1 MAIGVDIVD
10 VERIKNLK
18 KREQFIEKI
27 CTNYEKHYINSKKKK
42 WETLAG
48 MFAAKEAM
56 MKALKVGI
64 GHYSFKDFEIKHTK
78 EGAPMG
84 FLKSENYSFH
94 LSISHDGGLAI
105 AVALLKEENC
115 GIEIIKPRKSD
126 SHKGSYGKI
135 GLIGG
140 SKGMAGSIY
149 LSSLAALRTGSGLV
163 YTLVPEKLSEILQI
177 KSVENIIHSIGNG
190 DFLGKESADEI
201 LRIIKDYDAVGIGP
215 GFSRYDGQEILLKD
229 IILRFRK
236 PIVIDADGLF
246 HLKKILNQIPTK
258 HLILTPHLKEF
269 SSLIGIPLEKIMGDP
284 MFYGQDFMKNFEG
297 VLVLKSHKTQVFS
310 KEEHFTNEF
319 GNPGMATAGSGDV
332 LTGVITSFLG
342 QGFSPIEAATMG
354 VTFHSLA
361 GDAAA
366 RELGEY
372 SLIARDIIKYLPKVL
387 Q

>member
-1 MAIGVDIVD
+1 MTIGVDIVD
-10 VERIKNLK
+10 IERIKNLK
-18 KREQFIEKI
+18 KKEQFIEKI
-27 CTNYEKHYINSKKKK
+27 CTDYEKDYINSKKKK

-48 MFAAKEAM
+48 VFAAKEAM
-56 MKALKVGI
+56 MKALKI
-64 GHYSFKDFEIKHTK
+64 GLGKYSFKDFEVNHKE
-78 EGAPMG
+78 EGAPIG
-84 FLKSENYSFH
+84 FLERDSVSFH

-105 AVALLKEENC
+105 AVALLKEETG
-115 GIEIIKPRKSD
+115 GIEMIKPRESI
-126 SHKGSYGKI
+126 SHKGSYGKV

-177 KSVENIIHSIGNG
+177 KSVENIIYPIGNE
-190 DFLGKESADEI
+190 DFLGKDSAEEI
-201 LRIIKDYDAVGIGP
+201 LKIIKDYDAIGIGP
-215 GFSRYDGQEILLKD
+215 GFSRYPGQEVLLKD
-229 IILRFRK
+229 IISEFKK
-236 PIVIDADGLF
+236 PIVVDADGLF
-246 HLKKILNQIPTK
+246 HLKRILNKVPTK

-269 SSLIGIPLEKIMGDP
+269 SNLIDVSLEKIMEDP
-284 MFYGQDFMKNFEG
+284 LFYGQDFMEDFEG
-297 VLVLKSHKTQVFS
+297 VLVLKSHRTQVFS
-310 KEEHFTNEF
+310 KKEHFTNEF

-332 LTGVITSFLG
+332 LTGVITSFVG
-342 QGFSPIEAATMG
+342 QGFPPMEAATMG